1 MIVYKP
7 YIPKN
12 PSRIVDTVKPKNHAG
27 FVYVKVG
34 EDHGIPIYE
43 MRKPTP
49 FERKCIV
56 ANYLA
61 RHSPEVTKV
70 HFLAEKLGVTD
81 RTIQS
86 LLKEFI
92 STGALI
98 AYPNY
103 GRDGRQTG
111 NLYFWTGKFDH
122 VVGSPTLD
130 DLYSKK
136 DKYGF
141 RSFTW
146 DDFKVVPGQYNS
158 VQDKIDKYYQYMEL
172 IAIKKRLTRK
182 HDARKR
188 RSIKKM
194 HALHVRDENGVPY

>member
-1 MIVYKP
+1 M
-7 YIPKN
+7 
-12 PSRIVDTVKPKNHAG
+12 
-27 FVYVKVG
+27 
-34 EDHGIPIYE
+34 
-43 MRKPTP
+43 
-49 FERKCIV
+49 
-56 ANYLA
+56 
-61 RHSPEVTKV
+61 
-70 HFLAEKLGVTD
+70 
-81 RTIQS
+81 
-86 LLKEFI
+86 
-92 STGALI
+92 
-98 AYPNY
+98 
-103 GRDGRQTG
+103 
-111 NLYFWTGKFDH
+111 
-122 VVGSPTLD
+122 GSPPLD